1 MGCVS
6 GTVLSESG
14 KVGRESRA
22 MVSRK
27 WWLKGGLFYL
37 CLVDEERPDHP
48 TREVYHRKAVG

>member
-22 MVSRK
+22 VVSRK

-37 CLVDEERPDHP
+37 CLVDEERQDQP
-48 TREVYHRKAVG
+48 TREVYQKKL